1 MTTGKNT
8 KIPFVINMNL
18 VLEPFKS
25 PSEARDLKLKKSKC
39 FDLRITGSGASYSN
53 SLFHFGVPT
62 GFSLRKTT

>member
-53 SLFHFGVPT
+53 LLFNHGLLTAFP
-62 GFSLRKTT
+62 LWKTV